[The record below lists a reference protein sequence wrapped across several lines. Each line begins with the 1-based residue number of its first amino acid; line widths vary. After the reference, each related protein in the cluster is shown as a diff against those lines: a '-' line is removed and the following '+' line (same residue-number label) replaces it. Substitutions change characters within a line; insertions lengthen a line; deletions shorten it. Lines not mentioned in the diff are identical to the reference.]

1 MTDFGAETRWAS
13 SEIGEEYVIAV
24 GGSVGEI
31 RGYRCAGR
39 YEVDD
44 FKGYNAST
52 GLWELKDGVADA
64 SAVVGTIRPGSLKLV
79 DMPSEEDGSGN
90 GTIGEEDKTII
101 GDVNPDF
108 TGGFGINARAYGFDL
123 SANFNF
129 SVGGQVYNASKIE
142 GTSTCKYQYRNMYDV
157 MGDGKRWTNLNPD
170 GTLCNDPAK
179 LAEMNANTTMW
190 SPYMKQMVLTDWAIE
205 DASYLRLNTLTL
217 GYTLPQTLTKRVGIN
232 SLRFYCTAYNV
243 FCITGYDG
251 FDPESD
257 CIRKSGQESLT
268 PGCDYSGYPRSR
280 QFVVGL
286 NLNF

>member
-1 MTDFGAETRWAS
+1 
-13 SEIGEEYVIAV
+13 
-24 GGSVGEI
+24 
-31 RGYRCAGR
+31 
-39 YEVDD
+39 
-44 FKGYNAST
+44 
-52 GLWELKDGVADA
+52 
-64 SAVVGTIRPGSLKLV
+64 
-79 DMPSEEDGSGN
+79 
-90 GTIGEEDKTII
+90 
-101 GDVNPDF
+101 
-108 TGGFGINARAYGFDL
+108 
-123 SANFNF
+123 
-129 SVGGQVYNASKIE
+129 
-142 GTSTCKYQYRNMYDV
+142 
-157 MGDGKRWTNLNPD
+157 
-170 GTLCNDPAK
+170 
-179 LAEMNANTTMW
+179 MNANTTMW